1 MPYFCALL
9 SEFMMITLSIKHLIQ
24 SLFSLLLLACIAI
37 PAVAAQ
43 KSRVISLSPAN
54 TELAYAAGLGDN
66 LIAVSA
72 YSDYP
77 DAAKKLEQVSNWQ
90 GLNVERIIALKPD
103 LILAWRGGNPQR
115 PLDQL
120 AALGIPIVYFDP
132 QTVDGV
138 ISALA
143 ELSQYSPHPEIAE
156 RNIAQMQAT
165 LQAQKDK
172 LANNK
177 KPRQLFIQ
185 LGTQPLFSAGNHT
198 LQNDVL
204 KVCGAQNIFEDSAVP
219 WPQVSREQVLTRK
232 PDAIVMTG
240 SEEQEKAVKAFW
252 HSQLNVPIIRL
263 NEDWFHRAGPRI
275 INATEQLCNQLNA
288 LPN

>member
-1 MPYFCALL
+1 
-9 SEFMMITLSIKHLIQ
+9 MITLSIKHLIQ

-156 RNIAQMQAT
+156 RNIAQTQAT

>member
-156 RNIAQMQAT
+156 RNIAQTQAT

>member
-1 MPYFCALL
+1 MNLTTKLMRSLIGFLFFL
-9 SEFMMITLSIKHLIQ
+9 TLINSA
-24 SLFSLLLLACIAI
+24 FAT
-37 PAVAAQ
+37 P

-54 TELAYAAGLGDN
+54 TELAYAVGLGDN

-77 DAAKKLEQVSNWQ
+77 ESAKKLEQVADWQ

-120 AALGIPIVYFDP
+120 ASLGIPIVYFDP
-132 QTVDGV
+132 QSIDGV
-138 ISALA
+138 IASLEELA
-143 ELSQYSPHPEIAE
+143 QYSPHPEVAE
-156 RNIAQMQAT
+156 KNITQLRST
-165 LQAQKDK
+165 LKMQKDK
-172 LANNK
+172 LDSNK
-177 KPRQLFIQ
+177 KPKQLFIQ
-185 LGTQPLFSAGNHT
+185 LGTQPLFSTGDNT
-198 LQNDVL
+198 LQNDVV
-204 KVCGAQNIFEDSAVP
+204 KTCGAQNIFENSAVQ
-219 WPQVSREQVLTRK
+219 WPQVSREQVLARK
-232 PDAIVMTG
+232 PDAIIMTG
-240 SEEQEKAVKAFW
+240 SPEQEKAVQAFW
-252 HSQLNVPIIRL
+252 STQLNVPIIRL

>member
-1 MPYFCALL
+1 
-9 SEFMMITLSIKHLIQ
+9 MITLSIKHLIQ

-54 TELAYAAGLGDN
+54 TELAYAAGLGEN